1 MGRALLARLLAG
13 WLGLCLCVCLCAG
26 AGFASAQEGPYT
38 HEASQLVFE
47 STLGGIP
54 RQGIRDYEASR
65 PGLGVGVK
73 YGLEDPKIYVD
84 VYVYNAGRAVIPEG
98 TGDPLVVAMFE
109 SAMSDIR
116 QMGESGRYQNVGF
129 MGNDSI
135 PLGSEAGARSALRGR
150 FEFTLDGADVYSH
163 LYLLAVHNHFVKM
176 RFTYRRDQAGAAQPL
191 LGAALEGL
199 GKVVGKN
206 LQ

>member
-13 WLGLCLCVCLCAG
+13 GIFIWLLSG

-47 STLGGIP
+47 STLGGMP
-54 RQGIRDYEASR
+54 RLGIRDYEASR
-65 PGLGVGVK
+65 AGLGVGVK

-116 QMGESGRYQNVGF
+116 QMGASGRYQDVSL

-135 PLGSEAGARSALRGR
+135 TLGSEAGARSVLRGR
-150 FEFTLDGADVYSH
+150 FEFTLDGAQVYSH
-163 LYLLAVHNHFVKM
+163 LYLLAVRNHFVKM

-199 GKVVGKN
+199 GKIVGKN